1 MPTYLYKARDTTG
14 KPVKGTMEAANKAE
28 IIDKLHKMGY
38 MTTYAAESVSGT
50 TLESI
55 FERLKRITAADMLM
69 FYIQFS
75 NMINAGLP
83 ILTGL
88 DTLSKQLENKR
99 LKTIVG
105 DVSRCVEAGDSLSQT
120 LAAHPRIFPRLF
132 VNMVKAGEASGK
144 LDAVLIKYAEFFEHQ
159 EDLKQKVR
167 GALLYPAILL
177 CAGVAVTLFI
187 VTFIIPQFAR
197 IYMEAGVRLPVP
209 TLIVYKVGMAIKD
222 YWYLLIGFIIVISLG
237 VKYSLKTKRGT
248 LIFDTLKLRMPIV
261 GPLHRKVAISRF
273 TRTLGTL
280 VASGVPILESL
291 DITKEV
297 MENVVLSRVIENV
310 RGCVEKGQRMAE
322 PLRVSE
328 EFPPDVVQMVSTG
341 EETGNL
347 DEMLNKTADFYDITV
362 GYAVKKLTTVIEP
375 VFLIIM
381 GCMVGFIMASMLM
394 PIFDM
399 IKTLRH

>member
-1 MPTYLYKARDTTG
+1 
-14 KPVKGTMEAANKAE
+14 
-28 IIDKLHKMGY
+28 
-38 MTTYAAESVSGT
+38 
-50 TLESI
+50 
-55 FERLKRITAADMLM
+55 
-69 FYIQFS
+69 
-75 NMINAGLP
+75 
-83 ILTGL
+83 
-88 DTLSKQLENKR
+88 
-99 LKTIVG
+99 
-105 DVSRCVEAGDSLSQT
+105 
-120 LAAHPRIFPRLF
+120 
-132 VNMVKAGEASGK
+132 
-144 LDAVLIKYAEFFEHQ
+144 
-159 EDLKQKVR
+159 
-167 GALLYPAILL
+167 
-177 CAGVAVTLFI
+177 
-187 VTFIIPQFAR
+187 
-197 IYMEAGVRLPVP
+197 MEAGVKLPVP

-222 YWYLLIGFIIVISLG
+222 YWHLLIGFVIVISLG
-237 VKYSLKTKRGT
+237 VKYFLKTERGT
-248 LIFDTLKLRMPIV
+248 LIFDTLKLRMPII
-261 GPLHRKVAISRF
+261 GPLHRKIAIARF

-362 GYAVKKLTTVIEP
+362 GYAVKGLTTVIEP
-375 VFLIIM
+375 IFLVIM